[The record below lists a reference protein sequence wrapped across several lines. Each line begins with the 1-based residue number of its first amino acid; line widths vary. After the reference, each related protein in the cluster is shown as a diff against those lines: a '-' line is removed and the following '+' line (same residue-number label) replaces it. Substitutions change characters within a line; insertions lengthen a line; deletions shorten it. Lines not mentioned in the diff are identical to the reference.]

1 MGTVSALLDLSTA
14 YHTCR
19 DVDSLLKTLSSKLAH
34 QLKARAAL
42 VWVAPEG
49 EGEMVCRG
57 QWFEA
62 GLRFQPQPV
71 TVGFL
76 VELLASSRARRFSA
90 GEIDPDSLTH
100 LAENDRELVK
110 TALYAPLPGPRGVAG
125 VVEVFNKTTG
135 EFTAEDA
142 VLAEE
147 AARLT
152 GRALEVLRTIE
163 REHQSGLETI
173 ERLTSLYDISRI
185 FNSTLELEELLPV
198 VAGKIRDIMGAQA
211 CNLWLVDTGTQQVY
225 FAQQVGEDPTTD
237 EDGRLP
243 LGEGLVGYV
252 AQHGEARLV
261 KSAEEEPLLAARLPQ
276 PAGGQARLSADRQFK
291 LETLM
296 CAPLLK
302 DEQVLGVVEVVN
314 KPDATAFDDDDLF
327 FFTSMAEQAA
337 IALNNANLLQAERKV
352 HELDAL
358 LTISKEITST
368 LNLDHILTTVVHQAA
383 TVVPFDR
390 CVIGLFDRNRFVLG
404 AVSGETEVPKTR
416 EMEELRSLLEWVAD
430 QPEAVRAD
438 AYEEGWQVTPE
449 SIRERLVPY
458 LEAHEAHGFYALPL
472 RDDQG
477 VVGVLALLSGDAEFL
492 SENHLEIL
500 SILASQTTVAIR
512 NARLYQEVPLM
523 SLWQP
528 LVEKKQKL
536 MAVPYGRWVEM
547 GWRVGLVA
555 LVLIV
560 VPWKMRVG
568 TNATV
573 VPADRRVV
581 SAEVEGVIKRVLVR
595 EGESVAAGAVLAEL
609 DDSDARVGLERAV
622 ANLAV
627 ARRQLAEAGAGRDLG
642 AAGQARLRIQMYE
655 AESAFSREKVDKA
668 RLRALINGVVVTPK
682 VEEKVGQLLTPGD
695 VFCELVD
702 QDRMA
707 VEMNVPE
714 SQVDLIRPGAAVS
727 IKLNTYPTHTFRGTV
742 ERVSAQTISAEG
754 EQFFVVRAVF
764 PNPENKV
771 RTGMA
776 GRAKI
781 TAAGGWFQS
790 GWYPVGYVVLRS
802 PARWAWRKAWTW
814 LP

>member
-1 MGTVSALLDLSTA
+1 MGTVSALLDLSSA

-19 DVDSLLKTLSSKLAH
+19 DVDSLLKTLAAKLAH

-49 EGEMVCRG
+49 KGEMVCRG
-57 QWFEA
+57 QWFET
-62 GLRFQPQPV
+62 GLRFEPVPV
-71 TVGFL
+71 TEGFL
-76 VELLASSRARRFSA
+76 VELFTSARARRFA
-90 GEIDPDSLTH
+90 PEEIKPDRLTH

-110 TALYAPLPGPRGVAG
+110 TALYAPLPGSRGVAA
-125 VVEVFNKTTG
+125 VVELLNKTTG

-142 VLAEE
+142 ALAEE

-152 GRALEVLRTIE
+152 GRALEVLQTAE

-198 VAGKIRDIMGAQA
+198 VADKIRDIIGAQA
-211 CNLWLVDTGTQQVY
+211 CNLWLVDSDAEEIY
-225 FAQQVGEDPTTD
+225 FAQQVGEDPTTN
-237 EDGRLP
+237 EDDRLP
-243 LGEGLVGYV
+243 LGEGLVGSV

-261 KSAEEEPLLAARLPQ
+261 KSAEDEPLLAARQ
-276 PAGGQARLSADRQFK
+276 SADKEFTLK
-291 LETLM
+291 TLM

-314 KPDATAFDDDDLF
+314 KSDATAFNDDDLF

-337 IALNNANLLQAERKV
+337 IALHNANLLQAERKV

-358 LTISKEITST
+358 LAISKEITST

-404 AVSGETEVPKTR
+404 AVSGETEVPRTR
-416 EMEELRSLLEWVAD
+416 EMEELCNLLEWVAD
-430 QPEAVRAD
+430 QTEAVRAD

-449 SIRERLVPY
+449 SIRPRLVPY
-458 LEAHEAHGFYALPL
+458 LEALECHGFYALPL

-477 VVGVLALLSGDAEFL
+477 VVGVLALQSGDAEFL

-500 SILASQTTVAIR
+500 SILASQSTVAIR

-547 GWRVGLVA
+547 GWKVGLVA

-560 VPWKMRVG
+560 VPWKMRIG
-568 TNATV
+568 TNAAV
-573 VPADRRVV
+573 VPAERRVV
-581 SAEVEGVIKRVLVR
+581 SAEVEGVIHRVLVR
-595 EGESVAAGAVLAEL
+595 EGESVAAGTVLAQL
-609 DDSDARVGLERAV
+609 DDSDARVGLERAA
-622 ANLAV
+622 ANLAIT
-627 ARRQLAEAGAGRDLG
+627 RRQLAEAEAGRDLG
-642 AAGQARLRIQMYE
+642 AVGQARLRIEMYE
-655 AESAFSREKVDKA
+655 AESAFYREKVEKA
-668 RLRALINGVVVTPK
+668 RLRAPIQGVVVTPK
-682 VEEKVGQLLTPGD
+682 VEEKVGQLLTPGNT
-695 VFCELVD
+695 FCELVD
-702 QDRMA
+702 QERMA

-714 SQVDLIRPGAAVS
+714 SQVDLIQPGAGVS
-727 IKLNTYPTHTFRGTV
+727 IKLNTYPTHTYRGTV
-742 ERVSAQTISAEG
+742 ERVSAQTISAEE

-764 PNPENKV
+764 PNPKSKV
-771 RTGMA
+771 RTGMV

-802 PARWAWRKAWTW
+802 PARWAWRTIWTW